1 MSGAVKAAIAGG
13 AIAVVLALGAIA
25 AVTTGL
31 VDVPTSGS
39 QPDRM
44 VVIAT
49 APAED
54 GSEFAPL
61 AYVAD
66 PVTGQVTLLDS
77 LEDAT
82 VSGTSAKTAAE
93 ALAFGGGDAVA
104 SALKAQTGGEAL
116 DWILI
121 PSSAWANL
129 IDRAGGVTVDVP
141 VGVSAYGNGQLT
153 LLAPGRKELTGAESR
168 FATWSGSRRRAV
180 RCRLS
185 RYPHFPP
192 YSDGH
197 HILML
202 RGRHAD
208 TSIEACLRAAILSP
222 YSRARS
228 ATFGRTRSVIRVG

>member
-13 AIAVVLALGAIA
+13 VIAVVLAVGAIA
-25 AVTTGL
+25 ALTTGL
-31 VDVPTSGS
+31 VAVPMNGS

-66 PVTGQVTLLDS
+66 PATGQVTLLDS

-116 DWILI
+116 EWILI

-153 LLAPGRKELTGAESR
+153 LLAPGRKELTGAEAVAL
-168 FATWSGSRRRAV
+168 ATAIRYAGTPEQQREVLRQLTAGVSAIAGARGSTLRDLVGQSKASSSLPAEKIPA
-180 RCRLS
+180 LS
-185 RYPHFPP
+185 
-192 YSDGH
+192 
-197 HILML
+197 
-202 RGRHAD
+202 
-208 TSIEACLRAAILSP
+208 
-222 YSRARS
+222 
-228 ATFGRTRSVIRVG
+228 SVQ

>member
-13 AIAVVLALGAIA
+13 AIAVVLAVGAIA
-25 AVTTGL
+25 ALTTGL

-66 PVTGQVTLLDS
+66 PVTRQVTLLDS

-93 ALAFGGGDAVA
+93 ALAFGGGEAVA

-116 DWILI
+116 DWVLI

-153 LLAPGRKELTGAESR
+153 LLAPGRKELTGAQAVAL
-168 FATWSGSRRRAV
+168 ATAIRYAGTPDQQREVLRQLTAGVSAIAGARGFTLRDLV
-180 RCRLS
+180 RQSKASSSLQAEEIPALS
-185 RYPHFPP
+185 
-192 YSDGH
+192 
-197 HILML
+197 
-202 RGRHAD
+202 
-208 TSIEACLRAAILSP
+208 
-222 YSRARS
+222 
-228 ATFGRTRSVIRVG
+228 SVQ